1 MDLEKSLAP
10 VFFDAFEN
18 RFRLAGRL
26 VTLTGLHI
34 GAGASGDPMATD
46 LPVVRDGSGQPFVPG
61 SSLKGVVRSAAEGLI
76 RGAFDRPPK
85 DQDPKPPIWSCDV
98 VGHAPCVS
106 DADVKRW
113 RDDFLSTPPQPDE
126 QRLVFEEVW
135 AQSCTV
141 CRLFGSLALASR
153 VRFPDLPL
161 DDVAAP
167 LEVRNGVG
175 IDRDKEQ
182 AASGVLYDFEA
193 VPPSTAF
200 DLLVLVDNARD
211 HEIGLLLYL
220 FDELHRGHLALGGK
234 SSRGL
239 GRVSVEWTSLEET
252 QLQRGSPFARLLEDR
267 QLIPAEAPAPELP
280 LPEQG
285 DQDLWRQLAEILD
298 AQETVDI
305 STIGGAMDE
314 HGWTKAA
321 LNERLELGDPRN
333 RGYRKDALE
342 QLEQCGRLLRKDKTT
357 WIPKLR
363 ADEAESDGADLAR
376 RLRPVYQ
383 RFVGALDAVWQ
394 HALEEVA

>member
-10 VFFDAFEN
+10 VFLDAFEN

-26 VTLTGLHI
+26 VTRTGLHI

-46 LPVVRDGSGQPFVPG
+46 LPVVRDGSGRPFVPG
-61 SSLKGVVRSAAEGLI
+61 SSLKGVIRSAAEALI
-76 RGAFDRPPK
+76 RGTFDRPAK
-85 DQDPKPPIWSCDV
+85 GQDPPPLWSCDV
-98 VGHAPCVS
+98 VGHDPCVS
-106 DADVKRW
+106 DADLKRW
-113 RDDFLSTPPQPDE
+113 RADLLSTPPQPDE

-135 AQSCTV
+135 AKSCTV

-193 VPPSTAF
+193 VPPSTTF
-200 DLLVLVDNARD
+200 DLLVLVDNGRD

-239 GRVSVEWTSLEET
+239 GRVSVEWRSLEET
-252 QLQRGSPFARLLEDR
+252 RLERGSPFARLLDDR
-267 QLIPAEAPAPELP
+267 ELIPAQAPARDLP

-285 DQDLWRQLAEILD
+285 DQDLWRQLADALD
-298 AQETVDI
+298 ALETVDE
-305 STIGGAMDE
+305 SSIGAAME
-314 HGWTKAA
+314 THGWTKAA
-321 LNERLELGDPRN
+321 LISGLALEGGGRKYRKTALERLRD
-333 RGYRKDALE
+333 
-342 QLEQCGRLLRKDKTT
+342 CGRLVERDGLLV
-357 WIPKLR
+357 PKLR
-363 ADEAESDGADLAR
+363 AEEAESDGADLAR
-376 RLRPVYQ
+376 RLRPIYQ